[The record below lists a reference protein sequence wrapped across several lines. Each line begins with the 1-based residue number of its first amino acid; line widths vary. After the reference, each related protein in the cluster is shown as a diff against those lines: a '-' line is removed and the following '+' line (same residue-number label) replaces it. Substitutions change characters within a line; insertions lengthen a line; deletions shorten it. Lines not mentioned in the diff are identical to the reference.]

1 VDTPTTRRRRR
12 NANQAGVAASYN
24 AGDAIPASITFT
36 RASTATYIDI
46 DGNIRTKAINAAR
59 DSHYINGIRYLLLEV
74 GRTNGWTFSEDLT
87 NAAWTKN
94 GVTVSADATKA
105 PDTALTMDKILETA
119 TTAVHCIDR
128 APPAM
133 TDNAAQSFT
142 VFAQA
147 AERNWLL
154 IEFTN
159 KAGLVSRAY
168 VNLTTGVT
176 GTVDAGY
183 TRVLVRAM
191 NNGTYRIQCTIA
203 SAGTGATTPQLRF
216 QITTADATFATYLG
230 VITNGLYLW
239 GFQFEANQVCSSSY
253 IPTTA
258 ATVTRSNDNW
268 LGTFTPVPQAMTLYI
283 NAVELGTSIIAG
295 NPRLIQIGSAATGPH
310 VEINTSGVR
319 YQAQHYNN
327 TTTVTSLAAVAPAI
341 NDKFEQRL
349 VLGSNGSVLDGQTIN
364 GGAEATVGPSGA
376 NALQPAWDALQYTIN
391 SRAAANVGIIAIRSY
406 AIILGTASMVQ
417 CRAFAATP
425 WNVGENVA
433 PSDWWST
440 KSLLLNDTDA
450 CAYMFDRMHVV
461 NRPLTQSSASA
472 KPTFA
477 IAGLNALPALR
488 LTVDDFM
495 IADAVSTQYSGDDIP
510 YTFAGVV
517 SWDTVSAATT
527 FAGLSRSTSATAA
540 YSSGLR
546 ANNTGG
552 GRFLFARN
560 DDTNTPVTAIADAN
574 GAIGANGAHTFVV
587 VFNGTM
593 VSAWVDGIKTID
605 NANVDAGVA
614 TLDRFTIGCLRR
626 SVNSGF
632 ASGYF
637 AEALISP
644 NVISDASALL
654 LHAYLKSEW
663 GTP

>member
-1 VDTPTTRRRRR
+1 LETVTIRRRRR
-12 NANQAGVAASYN
+12 NANQAGVVAFYN
-24 AGDAIPASITFT
+24 AGDALPANITFT

-46 DGNIRTKAINAAR
+46 DGNIRTKAINTPR

-94 GVTVSADATKA
+94 GVTVSADAATA

-119 TTAVHCIDR
+119 TTAIHAIDR

-133 TDNAAQSFT
+133 TDNTAQSFT

-168 VNLTTGVT
+168 VNLATGVT

-203 SAGTGATTPQLRF
+203 TSGTGATTPQVRF

-253 IPTTA
+253 MPTA
-258 ATVTRSNDNW
+258 GATVTRSNDIW

-295 NPRLIQIGSAATGPH
+295 NPRLIQIGSAATGAH
-310 VEINTSGVR
+310 VGINSSGVK

-327 TTTVTSLAAVAPAI
+327 STTVTSLAAVAPAI

-349 VLGSNGSVLDGQTIN
+349 VLSSNGSILDGQTIN

-376 NALQPAWDALQYTIN
+376 NALQSAWDAPQYTIN
-391 SRAAANVGIIAIRSY
+391 SRNTANVGIIAVRNY

-417 CRAFAATP
+417 CRAFVATP
-425 WNVGENVA
+425 FNVGEI
-433 PSDWWST
+433 SGLLDWWSAR
-440 KSLLLNDTDA
+440 SVLLADA
-450 CAYMFDRMHVV
+450 SPCGYMFDRIH
-461 NRPLTQSSASA
+461 NTNNPFIQATGTA
-472 KPTFA
+472 KPSLLTA
-477 IAGLNALPALR
+477 IPSLR
-488 LTVDDFM
+488 LTTDDFM
-495 IADAVSTQYSGDDIP
+495 TADAIAAQFTGTDVPLSL
-510 YTFAGVV
+510 AGVF
-517 SWDTVSAATT
+517 SWDVVATNNSFVVLGKSGTNNSFFSALGA
-527 FAGLSRSTSATAA
+527 S
-540 YSSGLR
+540 
-546 ANNTGG
+546 NTGG
-552 GRFLFARN
+552 GRIRISRTDDAAVN
-560 DDTNTPVTAIADAN
+560 DVEL
-574 GAIGANGAHTFVV
+574 IGAAANIGGTGIHTVV
-587 VFNGTM
+587 IIFAGTTVSVWFDGVLVADTVPLDVGLATFNLF
-593 VSAWVDGIKTID
+593 
-605 NANVDAGVA
+605 
-614 TLDRFTIGCLRR
+614 TLGCLRR
-626 SVNSGF
+626 SANSGF
-632 ASGYF
+632 VAGNFCEMSIYNR
-637 AEALISP
+637 ALTATEAQNIM
-644 NVISDASALL
+644 ATM
-654 LHAYLKSEW
+654 KTEW